1 MTCGREHASVRNLR
15 TLAIESGGG
24 ATGRSNMPELVE
36 FIVRLSDMRKATKHL
51 SFNRAGFRDTDSAD
65 LLVSQCV
72 ATFRAVGTEIEVP
85 VQGTRSGT
93 VRLPLKQL
101 RDLME
106 IANTYKKREV
116 QLHFEPGVARIE
128 TCVRRHP
135 DISLGIPS
143 RSKARSTSRRWSS
156 RHAGYRTLALPGR
169 SRKSRAPR
177 TRGSSS
183 ETNVGCCF
191 DSVRGPAGLWGSA

>member
-1 MTCGREHASVRNLR
+1 
-15 TLAIESGGG
+15 
-24 ATGRSNMPELVE
+24 MPELVE

-135 DISLGIPS
+135 DISLGILPD
-143 RSKARSTSRRWSS
+143 RKLDLPAD
-156 RHAGYRTLALPGR
+156 AGVLDTLAIARLLSPEEVVNQGLR
-169 SRKSRAPR
+169 ERVEAAQRQTSDAVSTASEVLRDFGVQRERIQELIDDRIKETSEKLGSVI
-177 TRGSSS
+177 RGQ
-183 ETNVGCCF
+183 F
-191 DSVRGPAGLWGSA
+191 